1 MYTRRRHIFIPYC
14 FKFYNV
20 ANVFNHSIVSNVNRT
35 RGASIFFNSQVV
47 NKCVCEE
54 NFLSGKNVFFL

>member
-1 MYTRRRHIFIPYC
+1 MLHEKETY
-14 FKFYNV
+14 FYSLLFQILYV

-35 RGASIFFNSQVV
+35 HASIFFNSQVV